1 MYHLMQN
8 LPLLGACG
16 VVAMLVGPLACVPI
30 NLGAWLLEI
39 VARRMSRTVVLAARA
54 GSSSDPLPPR
64 ACSIRRRGRFR
75 AGLCG

>member
-1 MYHLMQN
+1 MQN

-39 VARRMSRTVVLAARA
+39 VARRMSKTVVLAPAAGVARHA
-54 GSSSDPLPPR
+54 SHESGSIVTDPSFFLMATP
-64 ACSIRRRGRFR
+64 
-75 AGLCG
+75 